1 MKKTKFVVWLT
12 GFVLV
17 TLVAALT
24 HISYLQSG
32 LINSAAIRSAE
43 LYATSLT
50 EFRTLYTSEVVTR
63 ATSSGMEITHDY
75 ESSINALPLPATLT
89 IKLGKSIGAH
99 SSGANAYLYSPY
111 PFPWRAGEARSELQD
126 TIWQKISNNPNQP
139 FSQFTESDSG
149 TSLFYGVADIMRP
162 SCIGCHNSHP
172 ESPKTDWKVGDVRG
186 VLLVELPLESFIS
199 ATGQDLRVA
208 LIGYMI
214 LGVAGLIVAF
224 IVYKMYL
231 QSEELEYKFES
242 TTLQYDELSTI
253 HKLATDVADVGIFA
267 FDIVQNHVTWD
278 RTMSKLY
285 GLATGDFDGQHET
298 WISMLDPEHR
308 EKLTNDWLES
318 ENATVLFITEFSIE
332 TPTGEKRWIKHHS
345 RLVLDEAG
353 VATRII
359 GTNWDI
365 TGSKADEKL
374 KNEFVATVSH
384 ELRTPLTAIIGSLAL
399 LRAGVVSEPSQSE
412 KLIEMSH
419 RNCERLVRLTNDILD
434 MEKVQSGNLKIDMKP
449 HDLCPLIQNSIEI
462 NAGMAKEK
470 QITLLLNLQDNLY
483 AVIDNDRFAQV
494 MDNLISNAIKFSH
507 HGAEVLISAHS
518 NEHVLR
524 VSVTDH
530 GIGIEEKDFHLIFN
544 RFIQVDSDNKRK
556 NGSTGL
562 GLAICKHIVHE
573 MQGRID
579 FESVLGRGSVFYFE
593 LPEYRQS

>member
-1 MKKTKFVVWLT
+1 M
-12 GFVLV
+12 
-17 TLVAALT
+17 
-24 HISYLQSG
+24 
-32 LINSAAIRSAE
+32 
-43 LYATSLT
+43 
-50 EFRTLYTSEVVTR
+50 
-63 ATSSGMEITHDY
+63 
-75 ESSINALPLPATLT
+75 
-89 IKLGKSIGAH
+89 
-99 SSGANAYLYSPY
+99 
-111 PFPWRAGEARSELQD
+111 
-126 TIWQKISNNPNQP
+126 
-139 FSQFTESDSG
+139 
-149 TSLFYGVADIMRP
+149 
-162 SCIGCHNSHP
+162 
-172 ESPKTDWKVGDVRG
+172 
-186 VLLVELPLESFIS
+186 
-199 ATGQDLRVA
+199 
-208 LIGYMI
+208 
-214 LGVAGLIVAF
+214 
-224 IVYKMYL
+224 
-231 QSEELEYKFES
+231 
-242 TTLQYDELSTI
+242 
-253 HKLATDVADVGIFA
+253 
-267 FDIVQNHVTWD
+267 
-278 RTMSKLY
+278 
-285 GLATGDFDGQHET
+285 
-298 WISMLDPEHR
+298 
-308 EKLTNDWLES
+308 
-318 ENATVLFITEFSIE
+318 
-332 TPTGEKRWIKHHS
+332 
-345 RLVLDEAG
+345 LDEAG

>member
-1 MKKTKFVVWLT
+1 
-12 GFVLV
+12 
-17 TLVAALT
+17 
-24 HISYLQSG
+24 
-32 LINSAAIRSAE
+32 
-43 LYATSLT
+43 
-50 EFRTLYTSEVVTR
+50 
-63 ATSSGMEITHDY
+63 
-75 ESSINALPLPATLT
+75 
-89 IKLGKSIGAH
+89 
-99 SSGANAYLYSPY
+99 
-111 PFPWRAGEARSELQD
+111 
-126 TIWQKISNNPNQP
+126 
-139 FSQFTESDSG
+139 
-149 TSLFYGVADIMRP
+149 
-162 SCIGCHNSHP
+162 
-172 ESPKTDWKVGDVRG
+172 
-186 VLLVELPLESFIS
+186 
-199 ATGQDLRVA
+199 
-208 LIGYMI
+208 
-214 LGVAGLIVAF
+214 
-224 IVYKMYL
+224 
-231 QSEELEYKFES
+231 
-242 TTLQYDELSTI
+242 
-253 HKLATDVADVGIFA
+253 
-267 FDIVQNHVTWD
+267 
-278 RTMSKLY
+278 MSKLY

-530 GIGIEEKDFHLIFN
+530 GIGIEEKDFHLIFK
-544 RFIQVDSDNKRK
+544 RFIQVDSDNERK
-556 NGSTGL
+556 TGSTGL
-562 GLAICKHIVHE
+562 GLSICKHIVQE